1 MHVLISISLFI
12 QCRVKR
18 RVAISNH
25 TVYRT
30 QYWTYYLVN
39 CYVYADVVIQ
49 GIDFGGQPAI
59 AFFGYAGIRRIAT

>member
-1 MHVLISISLFI
+1 MAAIASIYFVFLQNVESCFP
-12 QCRVKR
+12 V
-18 RVAISNH
+18 SNH
-25 TVYRT
+25 IVHRT

-59 AFFGYAGIRRIAT
+59 AFFGYAGI